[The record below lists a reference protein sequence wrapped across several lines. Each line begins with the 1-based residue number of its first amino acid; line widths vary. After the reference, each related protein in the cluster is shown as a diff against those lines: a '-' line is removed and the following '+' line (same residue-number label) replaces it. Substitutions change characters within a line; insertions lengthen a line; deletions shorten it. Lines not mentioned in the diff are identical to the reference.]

1 MSNAFPDAIHEF
13 FAFASSEIRGYI
25 SPSAS
30 VVPERG
36 PRVPAFVRRSAL
48 MTFRRIFPY
57 FMTILAKHS
66 LPNKTNPALPQ
77 ESNRLRWRQSPHN
90 PPRFLAAP

>member
-1 MSNAFPDAIHEF
+1 
-13 FAFASSEIRGYI
+13 
-25 SPSAS
+25 
-30 VVPERG
+30 
-36 PRVPAFVRRSAL
+36 

-90 PPRFLAAP
+90 PSRFLAAP